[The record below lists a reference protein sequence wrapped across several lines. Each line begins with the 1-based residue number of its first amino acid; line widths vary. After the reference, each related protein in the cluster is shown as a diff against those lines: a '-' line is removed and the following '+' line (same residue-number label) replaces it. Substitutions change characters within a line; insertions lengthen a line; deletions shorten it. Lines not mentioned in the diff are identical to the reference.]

1 MELKGSLRKK
11 SSLATIAERYGN
23 RHIVVTPALNG
34 VIMTYELGWGD
45 QDRESGDK
53 HGTESHQDRDGNLH
67 PLAHLQTPHNEHRKD
82 SKQKI
87 RSSKD

>member
-1 MELKGSLRKK
+1 
-11 SSLATIAERYGN
+11 
-23 RHIVVTPALNG
+23 
-34 VIMTYELGWGD
+34 MTYELGWGD

-67 PLAHLQTPHNEHRKD
+67 PLAHLQTPHNEHRKN

-87 RSSKD
+87 RSSND